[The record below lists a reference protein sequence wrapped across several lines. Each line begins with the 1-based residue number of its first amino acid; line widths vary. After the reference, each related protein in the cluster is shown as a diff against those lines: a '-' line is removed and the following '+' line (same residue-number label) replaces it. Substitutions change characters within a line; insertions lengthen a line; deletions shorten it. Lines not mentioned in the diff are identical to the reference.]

1 MDSKSYNLITTMDKI
16 LVTNNILVYDK
27 YKASMDITYKEG
39 FSYLDVL
46 SYSRDLVHQG
56 HELLTHPLSGSIKPN
71 ETPFKTIIV
80 SSKARKLDYNSL
92 RIIEDSIQVAKKF
105 LLQKS
110 IPNWSDRVLDDFRLI
125 DLSLIENIIDMNF
138 K

>member
-1 MDSKSYNLITTMDKI
+1 MNRI
-16 LVTNNILVYDK
+16 LVTNNILVYEK
-27 YKASMDITYKEG
+27 YKASMDITYKED

-46 SYSRDLVHQG
+46 NYTRDLIHQG

-92 RIIEDSIQVAKKF
+92 RIIEESIQVAKKF
-105 LLQKS
+105 VAHKP
-110 IPNWSDRVLDDFRLI
+110 IPNWSDKILNDFRVI
-125 DLSLIENIIDMNF
+125 DLSLIGNTIDMKF